1 MLLSLT
7 SAVPRAQFPESTKP
21 PISNEQAAPTLLL
34 QHLVSIG
41 PVQDNVVGS
50 SRDKTVQASAAARR
64 SCLID
69 MLGIKRRFVVINQTG
84 VFVYERQMEIGR

>member
-1 MLLSLT
+1 MGMLFRIRCELTLT
-7 SAVPRAQFPESTKP
+7 SAVPRAQFPESTIP
-21 PISNEQAAPTLLL
+21 PSSNEQAVPTLAL

-64 SCLID
+64 SCLMD
-69 MLGIKRRFVVINQTG
+69 MSGTKR
-84 VFVYERQMEIGR
+84 ER